1 VPMRAVAMP
10 TAHRRRF
17 VDRSVPAGPMEGK
30 VVDDL
35 KLATSCVIEAQEV
48 DSGPGSAGEAGRPRM
63 ASMNSGVSCCPS
75 ASATCHRADGPGL
88 ERRQF
93 RGPRGWLVQ
102 MAIGIAWLSIACSLA
117 VAQGISTSPV
127 PRHGLRHDGMA
138 PGLIGGHQVQ
148 QKPHLR
154 GYFQPVEV
162 VAPART
168 RISVAC
174 DGQFPDGCQGPWR
187 GALLVGAVYRL
198 MVTGWGDDPSAAVYP
213 TIEVIDRLYPL
224 PEREHRF
231 PIPIAIDPE
240 DLERALEGELVTR
253 VIYLEDSEYAE
264 PVQDGPRTQRVH
276 DIGLGE
282 DALSVA
288 DQMGRPVAILRI
300 GSRVPTNDLALEP
313 EFLFGSPPWLAI
325 KSIPN
330 KAEMVEQGRWPRM
343 EIVPAPSPAVSPSDL
358 PTLEEPVGGVGTQG
372 SDVPRAIPIL
382 QGAASQRIEG

>member
-1 VPMRAVAMP
+1 
-10 TAHRRRF
+10 
-17 VDRSVPAGPMEGK
+17 
-30 VVDDL
+30 
-35 KLATSCVIEAQEV
+35 
-48 DSGPGSAGEAGRPRM
+48 M
-63 ASMNSGVSCCPS
+63 ASMNSGNSCCPS
-75 ASATCHRADGPGL
+75 ATATCRRADGSGPGWRL
-88 ERRQF
+88 LQ
-93 RGPRGWLVQ
+93 GPRGWLAQLTLGVTCLLT
-102 MAIGIAWLSIACSLA
+102 ASTLA
-117 VAQGISTSPV
+117 VAQGTSAPSV
-127 PRHGLRHDGMA
+127 PRYGLRHDGMA
-138 PGLIGGHQVQ
+138 PGVIGGHQVQ
-148 QKPHLR
+148 QKPQLR

-162 VAPART
+162 MAPPRS

-198 MVTGWGDDPSAAVYP
+198 MVTGFGDDPSVALYP

-253 VIYLEDSEYAE
+253 VVYLEDSEYAE
-264 PVQDGPRTQRVH
+264 PVQDGPKTQRVH

-343 EIVPAPSPAVSPSDL
+343 EIVPTPSPAVSPSDL
-358 PTLEEPVGGVGTQG
+358 PTAEGPIGGTGTQG
-372 SDVPRAIPIL
+372 SDVPRAIPIP

>member
-1 VPMRAVAMP
+1 
-10 TAHRRRF
+10 
-17 VDRSVPAGPMEGK
+17 
-30 VVDDL
+30 
-35 KLATSCVIEAQEV
+35 
-48 DSGPGSAGEAGRPRM
+48 
-63 ASMNSGVSCCPS
+63 MNSGNSCCPS
-75 ASATCHRADGPGL
+75 ASATCPRAEGSGL
-88 ERRQF
+88 SRRLF
-93 RGPRGWLVQ
+93 RGPRGWLGLVGF
-102 MAIGIAWLSIACSLA
+102 GIAWLSTAFSLA
-117 VAQGISTSPV
+117 FAQGISIPSA
-127 PRHGLRHDGMA
+127 PRYGLRHDGMA
-138 PGLIGGHQVQ
+138 PGVIGGHQVQ
-148 QKPHLR
+148 QKPQLR

-162 VAPART
+162 MAPSRA

-198 MVTGWGDDPSAAVYP
+198 MVTGWGDDPSVALYP

-264 PVQDGPRTQRVH
+264 PVQDGPKTQRVH

-343 EIVPAPSPAVSPSDL
+343 EIVPSPSAAVSPSDL
-358 PTLEEPVGGVGTQG
+358 PTAEEPSGDAGTQG
-372 SDVPRAIPIL
+372 NAVPRAIPIP
-382 QGAASQRIEG
+382 QSAASQRIEG

>member
-1 VPMRAVAMP
+1 MRAVAKP

-17 VDRSVPAGPMEGK
+17 ADRSIPTDSMDGK
-30 VVDDL
+30 VVDGL
-35 KLATSCVIEAQEV
+35 TIVAASCVIATQEV
-48 DSGPGSAGEAGRPRM
+48 DSGPGSPGEAGRPRM
-63 ASMNSGVSCCPS
+63 ASMNSGDACCPS
-75 ASATCHRADGPGL
+75 APATCHKAKGCGL
-88 ERRQF
+88 GRRML
-93 RGPRGWLVQ
+93 RGPRGWFGPV
-102 MAIGIAWLSIACSLA
+102 AIGIAWLSTACSLA
-117 VAQGISTSPV
+117 VAQGISTPST
-127 PRHGLRHDGMA
+127 PRYGLRHDGMA
-138 PGLIGGHQVQ
+138 PGVIGGHQVQ
-148 QKPHLR
+148 QKPQLR

-162 VAPART
+162 MAPART

-198 MVTGWGDDPSAAVYP
+198 MVTGFGDDPSAAVYP

-240 DLERALEGELVTR
+240 DLERALAGELVTR

-358 PTLEEPVGGVGTQG
+358 PTEEEPIGGAGTQG
-372 SDVPRAIPIL
+372 NAVPRAIPIP